1 MEEMFYYVCVGFL
14 AQVVD
19 GTMGMGYGISASSL
33 LLSRGLSPAIV
44 SATVHASEVFT
55 TGVSGISHHYF
66 GNVDSRLFWP
76 LVIPGVAGAVVGSY
90 VLVNLPGER
99 LKPVIAIYLLLM
111 GAFIIIRVFRT
122 KPPTTVSKHLTS
134 LGFLG
139 AFIDAIGG
147 GGWGPVVASTLIARG
162 NHVRLTVGSVNAAEF
177 FVTLAA
183 SLTFIATM
191 GLKHWPIIAGLAV
204 GGAIAAPIGA
214 WACSR
219 IPVKSFMIFIGIIV
233 ITLSIR
239 TLLKYYGVV

>member
-1 MEEMFYYVCVGFL
+1 MEEMFYYICVGFL
-14 AQVVD
+14 AQVID
-19 GTMGMGYGISASSL
+19 GSLGMGYGISASSL
-33 LLSRGLSPAIV
+33 LLSWGLSPAIV

-55 TGVSGISHHYF
+55 TGVSSISHHYF
-66 GNVDSRLFWP
+66 GNVNRRLFWS
-76 LVIPGVAGAVVGSY
+76 LVVPGVFGAVVGSY

-99 LKPVIAIYLLLM
+99 LEPVIAIYLLLM
-111 GAFIIIRVFRT
+111 GVFIIIRVFR
-122 KPPTTVSKHLTS
+122 KKNPPPTTAGKHLTS

-191 GLKHWPIIAGLAV
+191 GLKHWPIIAGLAI

-214 WACSR
+214 YTCR
-219 IPVKSFMIFIGIIV
+219 KIPHHPFMLAVGTFVVFLGAY
-233 ITLSIR
+233 
-239 TLLKYYGVV
+239 TLLKAFM